1 MYSKRENKNN
11 QCQED
16 TDCKK
21 SIREQRATSAERI
34 GKLKK
39 AKTRRIDTVGQ
50 ENDKNYIQLLIGNQ
64 IEKIEKRKKNS
75 PNQRVQERHP
85 TQAHPQAQTAYH
97 RPFTAEA
104 SAKHSFKL

>member
-1 MYSKRENKNN
+1 MYSKRKKNN

-16 TDCKK
+16 TDCNK
-21 SIREQRATSAERI
+21 SIREQTATGAERI
-34 GKLKK
+34 GKLQK
-39 AKTRRIDTVGQ
+39 AKTRPIDTVCQ
-50 ENDKNYIQLLIGNQ
+50 ENGKNYIQLLIGNQ

-75 PNQRVQERHP
+75 PNPRVQERHP